1 MTISSEI
8 FRNDYLGNNT
18 TATFTYNFKIFSGSD
33 LKVTKR
39 DISNNEV
46 PLTLATDYTVTGVG
60 EMAGGTIVLV
70 TGNLPTGYRLTIRR
84 NRAILQSTDIRNQGP
99 FYPEVHEDAFDHHT
113 MIDQQ
118 QQSEIN
124 RAIKLPETVTGVDV
138 SLPVPEAGKVL
149 MWDDA
154 GTGLTQ
160 KTPATLGSSITTIG
174 GGLELISGDLRLATM
189 VDASKYSSIKAACD
203 AIGTVNLRTL
213 IVYAPI
219 NTSNAAEAVT
229 ISSNISVLPCAPG
242 VINKGSATSLT
253 INGPV
258 VGGPMHQWLSG
269 FAAGEILFTAR
280 GLPFKIHPIW
290 FGMKGDF
297 VTTGTV
303 NNVAWGILMGALI
316 SDSAAFPVIEFEP
329 QGLYKWTNTMLINK
343 TCTIYWN
350 RAVLKCEDDAGQSNT
365 AVRLEAADIHI
376 YDGPLVSSGSLSTNQ
391 STNGIGLYLINADG
405 ARIYGPNI
413 SEFTSGIRIVGSSDA
428 IIDVAIYNPIIA
440 NCTTLFSCDAS
451 GAGSSFNNINVFGG
465 YIHNPNLVAYNIT
478 NARNVQLDGSSASAT
493 CDGVNFYGTVIE
505 ASNINS
511 GTKCEL
517 IDVHNCSFNNIYW
530 DNTSVITAGKDI
542 HVLLSCSNIS
552 FIGGANL
559 GNQKITN
566 GCTSLIVVDP
576 TKGIVCSGG
585 RRLADS
591 SGATDEHTGYMQ
603 KWILQDDNLGDDV
616 TKNLPDATNG
626 ILLIHAGVE
635 GGVLLVKSDGTI
647 TIVSGTANLV
657 NTDTDTKLC
666 VYTNATRAI
675 IKNRL
680 GSSII
685 IRAEYTYL

>member
-1 MTISSEI
+1 MSNGGAQHWSHQFIDSSGNPYSGVKVYHTAAGTDTLKNVWTDEGKVTPAANPVVGDSRGVVSFYADGDYKFVI
-8 FRNDYLGNNT
+8 KDANDVILYTWDNIKIT
-18 TATFTYNFKIFSGSD
+18 SDTATLWEGNVGTAYPSVTANNLWQQFL
-33 LKVTKR
+33 LK
-39 DISNNEV
+39 DASNNFLGLGINTGTEFV
-46 PLTLATDYTVTGVG
+46 PFTPGVWSNDSDASAVANKTMILSSTVT
-60 EMAGGTIVLV
+60 
-70 TGNLPTGYRLTIRR
+70 LTA
-84 NRAILQSTDIRNQGP
+84 N
-99 FYPEVHEDAFDHHT
+99 
-113 MIDQQ
+113 
-118 QQSEIN
+118 
-124 RAIKLPETVTGVDV
+124 TVIPASV
-138 SLPVPEAGKVL
+138 SI
-149 MWDDA
+149 M
-154 GTGLTQ
+154 
-160 KTPATLGSSITTIG
+160 
-174 GGLELISGDLRLATM
+174 
-189 VDASKYSSIKAACD
+189 
-203 AIGTVNLRTL
+203 
-213 IVYAPI
+213 PI
-219 NTSNAAEAVT
+219 N
-229 ISSNISVLPCAPG
+229 PG
-242 VINKGSATSLT
+242 VIVSNGYTLT

-258 VGGPMHQWLSG
+258 VGDPRHQWLSG